1 MKPELD
7 KPIDDKS
14 IELEI
19 KDQANGEKPT
29 KSAPKVI
36 HRKFIYFD
44 KKANRFNEIPKENM
58 VYLEHAY
65 NDFEKTKHSYLKW
78 LNEL

>member
-44 KKANRFNEIPKENM
+44 KKGKKIEQCYSF
-58 VYLEHAY
+58 
-65 NDFEKTKHSYLKW
+65 
-78 LNEL
+78 